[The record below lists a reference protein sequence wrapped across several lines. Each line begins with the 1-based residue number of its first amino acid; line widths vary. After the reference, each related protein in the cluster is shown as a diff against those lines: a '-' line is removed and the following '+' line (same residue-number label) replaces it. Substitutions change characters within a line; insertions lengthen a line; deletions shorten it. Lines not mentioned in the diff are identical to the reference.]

1 MSKELIQFQNIIQLE
16 ILHRPSKKI
25 KSPYVADAVN
35 KNGDEF
41 LVHTPG
47 LGLADQ
53 CLPGSKIFATPS
65 KSKSSKTDY
74 IAQSV
79 SVNERNYGK
88 TLIGANPHTAELIG
102 KEILTSKNKSYYD
115 TNIKSHHHFYD
126 EGSKELTDIHYS
138 QIKLSKVPVPPKGK
152 KIKNLEVVIR
162 IQK

>member
-1 MSKELIQFQNIIQLE
+1 MIISDNLKMYVQKLRSSN
-16 ILHRPSKKI
+16 LRPTKQRLKICKFLFDRDKTFHFTVEALNKKI
-25 KSPYVADAVN
+25 N
-35 KNGDEF
+35 KNGATK
-41 LVHTPG
+41 VS
-47 LGLADQ
+47 LA
-53 CLPGSKIFATPS
+53 
-65 KSKSSKTDY
+65 
-74 IAQSV
+74 
-79 SVNERNYGK
+79 
-88 TLIGANPHTAELIG
+88 TLYNTVEAFTSAGYL